1 MPNIKVGYMDK
12 KINSTKTTFTG
23 TTLSC
28 KLKEKTDMYK
38 PCFIVQGLTK
48 ANFYNYAEFEGR
60 YYWVD
65 SISYDT
71 ADIQSVY
78 CTLDALATFKNN
90 KMRKMLID
98 LGIFS
103 DVELDSRY
111 DVLLDSY
118 AKTIH
123 VESVT
128 AIKMVKSEI
137 YPAAVK
143 YLGSISDIVNSLI
156 NNHINNEFVLEDA
169 IKLSELLQNTKRIVV
184 LLEHEVA
191 TVELEENLLLKAT
204 YYRDKILPIM
214 NELRSYVDM
223 MEEVVSKDSWPIPT
237 YTDLLFGI

>member
-1 MPNIKVGYMDK
+1 
-12 KINSTKTTFTG
+12 
-23 TTLSC
+23 
-28 KLKEKTDMYK
+28 
-38 PCFIVQGLTK
+38 
-48 ANFYNYAEFEGR
+48 
-60 YYWVD
+60 
-65 SISYDT
+65 
-71 ADIQSVY
+71 
-78 CTLDALATFKNN
+78 
-90 KMRKMLID
+90 
-98 LGIFS
+98 
-103 DVELDSRY
+103 
-111 DVLLDSY
+111 
-118 AKTIH
+118 
-123 VESVT
+123 
-128 AIKMVKSEI
+128 MVKSEI